1 ALAVQKGEQVCT
13 NEDLIRNAA
22 WCWSP
27 MTAEE
32 IHLKTG
38 IAQRLYTDL
47 DLDHLALMAAR
58 QALEK
63 SGRRPE
69 EIGAVV
75 FCSCTSAKM
84 MPSVATWLSGQLG
97 IFQTHA
103 SCDIVAASVP
113 AVFVVQHHR
122 LSQQR
127 FQLGHGVMA
136 LDDVLPRIPG
146 VVRVVGE
153 ERPRQVARVGE
164 RLGDGGLDRG
174 KLSAGPFPVAED
186 VEEDAKDLVLD
197 ALVPGRA
204 ERAIARVDRGAE
216 LAHVRGLEHRQ
227 EHLVAE
233 ARHVAPAR
241 RALLVER
248 D

>member
-1 ALAVQKGEQVCT
+1 GDDWVVVFTPRGEDAADFIRRVRAGHRQRPSRPTPAVSERPLTPCPPNEVRKRFAVMPRLEAVAVQKGEQVCT

-58 QALEK
+58 RALEK
-63 SGRRPE
+63 SGRRPG

-97 IFQTHA
+97 IFQPHA
-103 SCDIVAASVP
+103 SSHLFDAAQAVP
-113 AVFVVQHHR
+113 YGMR
-122 LSQQR
+122 E
-127 FQLGHGVMA
+127 
-136 LDDVLPRIPG
+136 PRG
-146 VVRVVGE
+146 
-153 ERPRQVARVGE
+153 
-164 RLGDGGLDRG
+164 
-174 KLSAGPFPVAED
+174 
-186 VEEDAKDLVLD
+186 
-197 ALVPGRA
+197 
-204 ERAIARVDRGAE
+204 
-216 LAHVRGLEHRQ
+216 
-227 EHLVAE
+227 
-233 ARHVAPAR
+233 
-241 RALLVER
+241 
-248 D
+248 